1 MASEIVITVQNVIQ
15 GEQTG
20 QTPQVPNPKAAKGD
34 KPNPNAL
41 FGAIDAQ
48 FLIRASS
55 RIISSTGNNEVSAA
69 ISKVARY
76 GFQTVRAFLP
86 PNPIGIATL
95 ALSVSADALDKITDD
110 IRKRAA
116 AENEID
122 TARIKAG
129 LLDVRD
135 ARVQTQW
142 FSGRRTFK
150 RV

>member
-1 MASEIVITVQNVIQ
+1 MANEIIITVQNVIQ
-15 GEQTG
+15 GEQEAGATE
-20 QTPQVPNPKAAKGD
+20 VPKPKVKKPKGD
-34 KPNPNAL
+34 EGILGAL
-41 FGAIDAQ
+41 DAQ
-48 FLIRASS
+48 FLIRGAT
-55 RIISSTGNNEVSAA
+55 RLISATGNNEVTAA

-76 GFQTVRAFLP
+76 GFMTARALLP
-86 PNPIGIATL
+86 PNPVGIATL

-110 IRKRAA
+110 IRKRAT

>member
-1 MASEIVITVQNVIQ
+1 MTAR
-15 GEQTG
+15 
-20 QTPQVPNPKAAKGD
+20 
-34 KPNPNAL
+34 AL
-41 FGAIDAQ
+41 
-48 FLIRASS
+48 
-55 RIISSTGNNEVSAA
+55 
-69 ISKVARY
+69 
-76 GFQTVRAFLP
+76 LP
-86 PNPIGIATL
+86 PNPVGIATL
-95 ALSVSADALDKITDD
+95 ALTVSADALDKITDD
-110 IRKRAA
+110 IRKRAT